1 MVSTPETVAEYTASG
16 KLPPASTS
24 HTYLKVELLTTVIAT
39 LLITLP
45 ILIVAVGDILA
56 EKVAVMVTTEL
67 FST

>member
-1 MVSTPETVAEYTASG
+1 MSTPETVAEYTASG

-45 ILIVAVGDILA
+45 ILMVAVGDMAA
-56 EKVAVMVTTEL
+56 EKVAVMLTTEL
-67 FST
+67 LRT